1 MWTEVIG
8 DNVRRG
14 REAQDLLQEELARD
28 VRLLGPKWSYTT
40 VVRTEGGQR
49 EPSASELLALA
60 VALQMPLSEL
70 LAGGDGDVETR
81 PDQMVPLE
89 GIRKNI
95 AGNLPPIAR
104 AALDWQQMADT
115 LQVGLQAEAHAARR
129 LGRTVS
135 DVRVAAS
142 ALWGR
147 PYHVERDHRLQAVL
161 DAAQPD
167 PETRRAQRGHVSRKL
182 LAELRHH
189 FAEQGRKQP

>member
-1 MWTEVIG
+1 
-8 DNVRRG
+8 
-14 REAQDLLQEELARD
+14 
-28 VRLLGPKWSYTT
+28 
-40 VVRTEGGQR
+40 
-49 EPSASELLALA
+49 
-60 VALQMPLSEL
+60 
-70 LAGGDGDVETR
+70 
-81 PDQMVPLE
+81 MVPLE

-115 LQVGLQAEAHAARR
+115 LQVGLQAEDHAARR